1 MIGTVSITDLHLE
14 YQLWLRELTFY
25 KEEIKIFEAHL
36 ETLANR
42 NNKKAAQAQ
51 IEHFQNQFIRH
62 KEVIDI
68 LKHDLQVS
76 ERQLASFVFN
86 LTRIGFENIKMDNH
100 GSLRDRILVFK
111 KIYSEL
117 KQEFR
122 RFETKWT

>member
-1 MIGTVSITDLHLE
+1 MVATVSITDLHLE
-14 YQLWLRELTFY
+14 YQLWIRELTFF
-25 KEEIKIFEAHL
+25 KEEIKIFEDHL

-42 NNKKAAQAQ
+42 NDKKKVQAQ

-86 LTRIGFENIKMDNH
+86 LTRIGFDNIKMDNH
-100 GSLRDRILVFK
+100 GPLRDRMIIFK

-117 KQEFR
+117 KQDFR
-122 RFETKWT
+122 RFESKWI

>member
-122 RFETKWT
+122 RFETKWI